1 MRELARRVST
11 YTQCSTHAVLRSAQL
26 VDALGAG
33 LVTVVCTHSLADVA
47 GQFAASLTWQVS
59 SWLLVVQG
67 CSGPEKM
74 EPAYRAT
81 SDLLVVTRRIGAL
94 QLERS
99 VLLASVHDDVTRVH
113 VAEVERELNA
123 LENALDS
130 VAMLLSDESDG
141 AKAAATPQLAP
152 DVSRELETHMVR
164 VEQLAV
170 ERDVL
175 EAEIAAASL
184 GEARTRSQLL
194 LQGVE
199 SELSELECT
208 LDELSRQFGGADGPL
223 SWAIS
228 PRASGQGDS
237 DVEPASSVVSPSAE
251 GHPSG
256 ESRVPNP
263 SIFSDSDSDDWIAT
277 RAISTPCSLPVAT
290 PRDPEPSRR
299 TAGFRRG
306 SCQNQVHAQNNDVS
320 RRAEARA
327 HTRALLD
334 GGLGHAMRGLRP
346 SG

>member
-1 MRELARRVST
+1 
-11 YTQCSTHAVLRSAQL
+11 
-26 VDALGAG
+26 
-33 LVTVVCTHSLADVA
+33 
-47 GQFAASLTWQVS
+47 
-59 SWLLVVQG
+59 
-67 CSGPEKM
+67 M

-237 DVEPASSVVSPSAE
+237 DVEPASSVVSPTLQSDASRQASAE

-306 SCQNQVHAQNNDVS
+306 SRQNQVHAQNNDVS